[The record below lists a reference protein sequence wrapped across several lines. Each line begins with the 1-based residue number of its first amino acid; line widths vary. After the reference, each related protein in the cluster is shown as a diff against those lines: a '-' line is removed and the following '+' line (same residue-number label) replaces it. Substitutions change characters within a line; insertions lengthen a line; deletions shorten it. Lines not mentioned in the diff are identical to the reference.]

1 MKPLILATTL
11 VAILVSG
18 CADLRDRFDRVAHAG
33 GSAPSTQ
40 AVDAN
45 SPYPYNSP
53 YGD

>member
-1 MKPLILATTL
+1 MKPLILATAL
-11 VAILVSG
+11 VAVLVSG
-18 CADLRDRFDRVAHAG
+18 CAQLRDRVAHAG

-40 AVDAN
+40 AVEAN